1 MHTIVLPL
9 TVTSPLRVGTVTNW
23 NVWPAFQHYWTPA
36 VRTSLYGGY
45 AEFHANSD
53 AVDRLV
59 CTPLHNQHGGTTSAV
74 VGSNL
79 LGNASVSA
87 SGCADW
93 AAWAIGSRTLW
104 NPVKNLDVGVDVLYT
119 QMSKSAFAGAT
130 VVGGAGNPGGSG
142 FGAMTVGDTHIWAG
156 ILRVQYNFYP

>member
-1 MHTIVLPL
+1 MFAPQTITTGLQLP
-9 TVTSPLRVGTVTNW
+9 TVW
-23 NVWPAFQHYWTPA
+23 NIWAAIQHYWMPEI
-36 VRTSLYGGY
+36 RTSLYGGY
-45 AEFHANSD
+45 AQFKANSSAID
-53 AVDRLV
+53 AVV
-59 CTPLHNQHGGTTSAV
+59 CAPLNAGRAV

-79 LGNASVSA
+79 IGNASVAA

-104 NPVKNLDVGVDVLYT
+104 NPVKNLDIGVDVLYT
-119 QMSKSAFAGAT
+119 SMSKSAFAGAT

-142 FGAMTVGDTHIWAG
+142 FGAMTVADTHIWAG